1 MNKKAKL
8 KFKIAIPIT
17 FLIIVLG
24 ILAAIFNNPPA
35 QLGYGYIIGINFF
48 VVAVIFYTV
57 CLLINL
63 KRIMK
68 SDLSETLAYK
78 EKRSLI
84 RISELVYCLMIL
96 SYFVLLPLKDGFEF
110 SERFII
116 YLWLYSVKDH
126 VIPAMLAYWGFIALK
141 YKLKNISGKSKKIPK
156 EIRLYHNIG
165 VAVICGICLCV
176 AISITDL
183 ISVNIAN
190 GMYESSA
197 SIVFNDYESFE
208 EFMET
213 EVPNPNGEDAETD
226 EDDPFYDGNR
236 IVLKDTDGNILV
248 DCEEK
253 NGSVYTVHYGE
264 WTDNYLPIR
273 VMTYTDLE
281 TNDKKSAVVYR
292 IFDAI
297 CIAEAG
303 VAIFVYF
310 KKRMKKSDLL
320 SATENSGEIS
330 KTIEKPL
337 E

>member
-1 MNKKAKL
+1 
-8 KFKIAIPIT
+8 
-17 FLIIVLG
+17 
-24 ILAAIFNNPPA
+24 
-35 QLGYGYIIGINFF
+35 
-48 VVAVIFYTV
+48 
-57 CLLINL
+57 
-63 KRIMK
+63 MK

-116 YLWLYSVKDH
+116 YLWLYSVRDH
-126 VIPAMLAYWGFIALK
+126 VIPAMLAYWGFIALI
-141 YKLKNISGKSKKIPK
+141 YKLKNLSGKSEKIPK

-165 VAVICGICLCV
+165 VSVICVFCLCV
-176 AISITDL
+176 STFITDL
-183 ISVNIAN
+183 ISVNITN

-213 EVPNPNGEDAETD
+213 EVPNPNGEDAEPD
-226 EDDPFYDGNR
+226 EDDPFYNDNR
-236 IVLKDTDGNILV
+236 IILKDTEGNILV

-273 VMTYTDLE
+273 VMTYADLE
-281 TNDKKSAVVYR
+281 TNDKESAVVYR

-303 VAIFVYF
+303 VALFVYI
-310 KKRMKKSDLL
+310 KLRKGRKDIQKE
-320 SATENSGEIS
+320 TENSGETAE
-330 KTIEKPL
+330 TIEKPL